1 MRRTIQIT
9 NLYILPRH
17 ADDSRESSRKG
28 VHMITLFTIDLH
40 MFDGG
45 AAAGGAPAG
54 DGGGEAG
61 QAAGTTA
68 TPEIGRRGKKSGDSG
83 PQVVYGKQPG
93 TETAT
98 SQVAA
103 ETVTP
108 ESKPAKSPKELRDE
122 FEALIKGE
130 YKTVFTERSQ
140 EVIDRRFKETKTL
153 QEQLDAVMPVL
164 DVLKGKYNLTDT
176 DPAKLREAIER
187 DETMWADK
195 AAEAGMSVDQYKST
209 QKIMR
214 ENETLRKDQERR
226 VGMEQA
232 QKQYAQWVQQEQ
244 EAKGLYPQLDLR
256 AELAA
261 DPQFAQML
269 RVGVPVQTAYE
280 ALHMNEL
287 KVGLAQGAA
296 KVTEKQVVDNLRA
309 KGARP
314 SENGATAKNP
324 GVIIKNDPSQLTKAD
339 RQEIARRVARGEHI
353 TF

>member
-1 MRRTIQIT
+1 
-9 NLYILPRH
+9 
-17 ADDSRESSRKG
+17 
-28 VHMITLFTIDLH
+28 MITLYEIDLH

-54 DGGGEAG
+54 DGGGEA
-61 QAAGTTA
+61 AAGTTA
-68 TPEIGRRGKKSGDSG
+68 TPEIGRRGKKSGDSA
-83 PQVVYGKQPG
+83 PQVVYGKQPD
-93 TETAT
+93 TEAAT

-103 ETVTP
+103 ETTTP
-108 ESKPAKSPKELRDE
+108 EKPAKTPKELQAE
-122 FEALIKGE
+122 FDALVKGD
-130 YKTVFTERSQ
+130 YKDVFTERTQ
-140 EVIDRRFKETKTL
+140 QVIDRRFKETKTL

-195 AAEAGMSVDQYKST
+195 AEEAGMSVDQYKST

-226 VGMEQA
+226 QGMEQA

-280 ALHMNEL
+280 ALHMHEL